1 MFKLRRYFS
10 VVSLVALMLATGTL
24 IGLYKHSATAQL
36 VEHAERRNVVLTQ
49 FFVNSLWPRFESYV
63 TMMEELDG
71 DALRSHTETAQIQ
84 QALSTLTR
92 DLPVLK
98 VKIYNL
104 DGLTIFSSD
113 PSQIGE
119 RKINNRGLDSA
130 RFNGSSS
137 SKLSFRDKFSAFS
150 GEVFDRNLVETYV
163 PVRQGDGP
171 VQAVFELYADVTPLM
186 VQINRAQGTL
196 LIGLLATFGVLYL
209 ALLLIV
215 SRADHILKKQYQ
227 DLIAKDELEHLAH
240 YDTLTEL
247 PNRLLARSLLAQAMA
262 RARSSRHHLAVLFL
276 DLDRF
281 KNINDSS
288 GHHFGDQVL
297 QAVTSRLTKCMRRQ
311 DSLARH
317 GGDEFI
323 VLVEDLASSED
334 AAIIAKKLID
344 AFLEPL
350 TVASRKVF
358 ITASVG
364 ISVYPRDGKTTDQ
377 LITHADAAMY
387 HAKELGRN
395 NFQFYT
401 AELTEN
407 LAARYT
413 LEGELRLALER
424 DEFRIY
430 YQPQLVISNQKIVGV
445 EALLRWE
452 HPRRGLLAP
461 GEFMEVAQDA
471 GLMPGITAWVLESAC
486 IQCEAWRAAGLPD
499 IRMGVN
505 LSHEDITRG
514 TLIGVV
520 ENVLKK
526 SRLDP
531 RYLELEITESF
542 IMGESEIAIHALEQ
556 LRTLGVS
563 LAIDDFGTGYSSL
576 EYLKRLPINRLKIDQ
591 SFVKDVSVNSD
602 DLAIVHAIIALGHSL
617 GMVVIAEGVETKEQ
631 RDTLLAQG
639 CDELQGYLVHY
650 PLTPDEFEVLL
661 GHAHASKT
669 RTQFVPRVAPA
680 VIGTVETA

>member
-24 IGLYKHSATAQL
+24 IALYKHSATTQL
-36 VEHAERRNVVLTQ
+36 VEHAESRNVVLTQ
-49 FFVNSLWPRFESYV
+49 SFVNSLWPRFESYV
-63 TMMEELDG
+63 TTIGGVDG
-71 DALRSHTETAQIQ
+71 DVLRSHTETAQIQ
-84 QALSTLTR
+84 QALTTLAR

-104 DGLTIFSSD
+104 DGLTVFSSD

-119 RKINNRGLDSA
+119 HKVNNRGLDTA
-130 RFNGSSS
+130 RFNASSS
-137 SKLSFRDKFSAFS
+137 SKLSFRGKFSAFS
-150 GEVFDRNLVETYV
+150 GEVLNRNLVETYV

-171 VQAVFELYADVTPLM
+171 VQAVFELYTDVTPLM
-186 VQINRAQGTL
+186 AQIDRAQRTL
-196 LIGLLATFGVLYL
+196 LIGLLATFGALYL
-209 ALLLIV
+209 ALFLIV

-227 DLIAKDELEHLAH
+227 DLIAKDQLDHLAH

-247 PNRLLARSLLAQAMA
+247 PNRLLAKSLLAQAMA
-262 RARSSRHHLAVLFL
+262 RARSDHRYLAVLFL
-276 DLDRF
+276 GLDRF

-323 VLVEDLASSED
+323 LLVEDLASRED
-334 AAIIAKKLID
+334 AAIIAQKLID

-350 TVASRKVF
+350 TLVSRKVF
-358 ITASVG
+358 ITVSVG
-364 ISVYPRDGKTTDQ
+364 ISVYPQDGSTTDQ

-387 HAKELGRN
+387 HAKERGRN
-395 NFQFYT
+395 NYQFYSS
-401 AELTEN
+401 ELTEN
-407 LAARYT
+407 LAARYA

-424 DEFRIY
+424 DEFRVY
-430 YQPQLVISNQKIVGV
+430 YQPQLTISNQQIVGV

-452 HPRRGLLAP
+452 HPQRGLLAP

-471 GLMPGITAWVLESAC
+471 GLMPSITVWVLETAC
-486 IQCEAWRAAGLPD
+486 KQCEAWRAAGLPE

-520 ENVLKK
+520 QNVLEKT
-526 SRLDP
+526 RLDP

-542 IMGESEIAIHALEQ
+542 IMGESEAAVHALEQ

-591 SFVKDVSVNSD
+591 SFVKDISDNSD
-602 DLAIVHAIIALGHSL
+602 DLAIAHAIIVLGHSL

-631 RDTLLAQG
+631 RGTLLAQG
-639 CDELQGYLVHY
+639 CDELQGYLVHH
-650 PLTPDEFEVLL
+650 PLTPKEFEVLFD
-661 GHAHASKT
+661 HVHASKAH
-669 RTQFVPRVAPA
+669 TQYFPPFNPA
-680 VIGTVETA
+680 VNGAAETA